1 MAQATGR
8 APSRS
13 AEVIEKYGRCLE
25 LIGIDPNFHDISVG
39 LYLKDGISTVWTF
52 SHKDGVEKRLEEI
65 RDQLVLK
72 GSMEAVAGTTNQAY
86 FACGMFHDRPMRFL
100 LRNAV
105 EKAPISEPDT
115 SPLTVRDIKSKL
127 DMLATPGEEDGQ
139 WVYRVSATGEFKR
152 PEIRIRAMVGGFM
165 RYGDLERIEPDT
177 ASFQCKARHDALV
190 RTLMP
195 IARNVSGSQDALA
208 AEDMRG
214 QLTTQTLGFS
224 QS

>member
-1 MAQATGR
+1 MAQATER
-8 APSRS
+8 KPARS
-13 AEVIEKYGRCLE
+13 VGVIEKYGRCLE

-52 SHKDGVEKRLEEI
+52 SQKDGVEKRLEEI

-72 GSMEAVAGTTNQAY
+72 GSMEAVSGTTNQAR

-115 SPLTVRDIKSKL
+115 SPLTVRDIKSKM
-127 DMLATPGEEDGQ
+127 DMLATPRQEDGQ
-139 WVYRVSATGEFKR
+139 ESGRWVYTVTAKGEFKR
-152 PEIRIRAMVGGFM
+152 PEIRIKAMVGGFM

-177 ASFQCKARHDALV
+177 ASFRCGTRHDALV

-195 IARNVSGSQDALA
+195 GSYTH
-208 AEDMRG
+208 
-214 QLTTQTLGFS
+214 LTLPTIYPV
-224 QS
+224 

>member
-1 MAQATGR
+1 MAQATER

-214 QLTTQTLGFS
+214 QLTTQTLGYS

>member
-1 MAQATGR
+1 MAQATEKK
-8 APSRS
+8 PSRS
-13 AEVIEKYGRCLE
+13 AEVIERYGRCLE

-52 SHKDGVEKRLEEI
+52 SKKDGVEKRLEEI

-72 GSMEAVAGTTNQAY
+72 GSMEAVAGTTNQAH

-105 EKAPISEPDT
+105 EKAPISAPDT

-127 DMLATPGEEDGQ
+127 DMLATPREEDGR
-139 WVYRVSATGEFKR
+139 WVYRVSAEGEFKR

-177 ASFQCKARHDALV
+177 ASFQCKARHDALI

-195 IARNVSGSQDALA
+195 YARNVSGSQDSLD

>member
-13 AEVIEKYGRCLE
+13 AEVIKKYGRCLE

-52 SHKDGVEKRLEEI
+52 SQKDGVEKRLEEI

-72 GSMEAVAGTTNQAY
+72 GSMEAVAGTTNQAQ

-105 EKAPISEPDT
+105 EKEPIREPDT

-127 DMLATPGEEDGQ
+127 DMLATPRQEDGR
-139 WVYRVSATGEFKR
+139 WVYRVTAEGEFNR

-177 ASFQCKARHDALV
+177 AGFQCKARHDALI
-190 RTLMP
+190 RTLLP
-195 IARNVSGSQDALA
+195 YARNVSGSQDSLE

-224 QS
+224 R

>member
-39 LYLKDGISTVWTF
+39 LYLKDGVSTVWTF
-52 SHKDGVEKRLEEI
+52 SQKDGVEKRLEEI

-72 GSMEAVAGTTNQAY
+72 GSMEAVAGTTNQVH
-86 FACGMFHDRPMRFL
+86 FACGTFHDRPMRFL

-105 EKAPISEPDT
+105 EKTPISEPDT

-127 DMLATPGEEDGQ
+127 DMLATPHEEDGR
-139 WVYRVSATGEFKR
+139 WLYTVTATGEFKR

-165 RYGDLERIEPDT
+165 RYGDLERIEVDT

-195 IARNVSGSQDALA
+195 IARNVSGSADALE

-224 QS
+224 Q

>member
-1 MAQATGR
+1 MAQTMER

-13 AEVIEKYGRCLE
+13 AAVIKKYGRCLE

-39 LYLKDGISTVWTF
+39 LYLKDDISTVWTF
-52 SHKDGVEKRLEEI
+52 SQKDGVEKRLEQI

-72 GSMEAVAGTTNQAY
+72 GSMEAVEGTTNQAQ
-86 FACGMFHDRPMRFL
+86 FGCGSFHDVPMRFL

-105 EKAPISEPDT
+105 EKAPIDEVDS
-115 SPLTVRDIKSKL
+115 SPLTVRDIKSKM
-127 DMLATPGEEDGQ
+127 DMLATPLEEDGR
-139 WVYRVSATGEFKR
+139 WLYRVTAKGDFKR
-152 PEIRIRAMVGGFM
+152 PEIRIKAMVGGFM
-165 RYGDLERIEPDT
+165 RYGDLERVAPDR
-177 ASFQCKARHDALV
+177 ASFKCKARHDALV

-195 IARNVSGSQDALA
+195 IARNVSGSQDALD

>member
-1 MAQATGR
+1 MAQATER

-13 AEVIEKYGRCLE
+13 AAVIEKYGRCLE
-25 LIGIDPNFHDISVG
+25 LIGIDPNFHEISVG

-52 SHKDGVEKRLEEI
+52 RQKDGVEKRLEEI

-72 GSMEAVAGTTNQAY
+72 GSMEAVAGTTNQAH
-86 FACGMFHDRPMRFL
+86 FACGVFHDRPMRFL

-127 DMLATPGEEDGQ
+127 DMLATPREEDGL
-139 WVYRVSATGEFKR
+139 WVYRVSAEGEYKR

-195 IARNVSGSQDALA
+195 YARNVSGSQDSLE

>member
-1 MAQATGR
+1 MNR
-8 APSRS
+8 
-13 AEVIEKYGRCLE
+13 
-25 LIGIDPNFHDISVG
+25 NFHDITVG
-39 LYLKDGISTVWTF
+39 LYLKDGIWTVWTF
-52 SHKDGVEKRLEEI
+52 SHKDGVDKRLEEI

-139 WVYRVSATGEFKR
+139 GAYRVSATGEVKR

-195 IARNVSGSQDALA
+195 IARNISGSQDALA

-214 QLTTQTLGFS
+214 QLTTQTLGYS

>member
-214 QLTTQTLGFS
+214 QLTTQTLGYS